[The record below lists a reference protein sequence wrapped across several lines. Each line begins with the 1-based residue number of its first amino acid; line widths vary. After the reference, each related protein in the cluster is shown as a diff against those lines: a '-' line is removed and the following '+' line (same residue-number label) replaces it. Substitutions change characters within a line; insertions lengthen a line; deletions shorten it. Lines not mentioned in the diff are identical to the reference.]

1 MSSDQVTINIQ
12 KSDALVLF
20 EFLSRELMGDETC
33 DRLKQVTEDD
43 SELGALSALLGCFER
58 QLVEPFSKDYA
69 KLLDDARKDCK
80 ERYGSFE

>member
-1 MSSDQVTINIQ
+1 MSSDQLTIKIQ

-20 EFLSRELMGDETC
+20 EFLSRELMDDETC

-43 SELGALSALLGCFER
+43 SELGALNALLGCFEK

-69 KLLDDARKDCK
+69 KLLEAARKDCK